1 MLLEARDL
9 TAGYAGL
16 PIVNGVSFMIED
28 GEAVA
33 LLGRNGMGKTTLL
46 RAVFG
51 LADRYGGQV
60 LVDGEPIPPGRG
72 EALARRGITFVP
84 DDRGVFPRL
93 SVAEN
98 LALAALL
105 GRRRPQRVADPLEI
119 FPELADRREMLAGHL
134 SGGLQQQLA
143 IARALA
149 GQPRLILIDELSQGI
164 QPSVVDELAGQL
176 ADLSGSLGMALL
188 VVDQVLDVVARIC
201 TRALIMQKGAI
212 TADVPIATVLAEGA
226 GYRDLLVI

>member
-1 MLLEARDL
+1 
-9 TAGYAGL
+9 
-16 PIVNGVSFMIED
+16 
-28 GEAVA
+28 
-33 LLGRNGMGKTTLL
+33 
-46 RAVFG
+46 
-51 LADRYGGQV
+51 
-60 LVDGEPIPPGRG
+60 
-72 EALARRGITFVP
+72 
-84 DDRGVFPRL
+84 VFPRL

-98 LALAALL
+98 LALAGLL
-105 GRRRPQRVADPLEI
+105 SRHRPQRVADPLEI
-119 FPELADRREMLAGHL
+119 FPELADRRDMLAGHL

-164 QPSVVDELAGQL
+164 QPSVVDDLARQL
-176 ADLSGSLGMALL
+176 TGLSASLGMALL
-188 VVDQVLDVVARIC
+188 IVDQVLEVVARIC